1 MTQLADD
8 ELKRN
13 LQSLA
18 CAKYKILKKHPPS
31 RDVSSSDSFSFNN
44 DFAAPLQRIKISTIA
59 VRIENAEERRQT
71 RDRVEEER
79 RHQVDVSI
87 LIVSECLIE
96 LLDKSTFQA
105 CIVRIMKDRK
115 QMSHNDLITEVTRQL
130 SSRFQPQ
137 PQLLKKRIESLI
149 EVNFSYPPTFVRA
162 NVVLAWVS
170 WSRARPQVIYIYGL
184 KSGWYLSCRYTFAYS
199 FRPISKHC
207 NSYLH
212 TIL

>member
-162 NVVLAWVS
+162 NVVLA
-170 WSRARPQVIYIYGL
+170 
-184 KSGWYLSCRYTFAYS
+184 
-199 FRPISKHC
+199 
-207 NSYLH
+207 
-212 TIL
+212 